1 MKLNERSLSI
11 VKKLMEDKE
20 RYKVKVSEINKAKI
34 IDCGVKAEGSLQ
46 AGKLFS
52 LVCLGGEGEVKIT
65 PRNYGEMLLP
75 SVEVF
80 VDHPYICLAC
90 QKAAWKISSDKFFAL
105 GSGPARLLVEK
116 KEQAEHAVI
125 AMEASK
131 YPDEE
136 VIEKIAIAC
145 DIAKENLYILIAS
158 TSSIVGRVQVAARSV
173 ETALYKLEYLGQDT
187 NAIEHAFGV
196 APIAPLLGD
205 DMTMLGLTNDMII
218 YASSVYLSAN
228 KSLPVEK
235 IPSSTSSAYGKSF
248 LEILQE
254 ANYDFYKLPKEIF
267 APAEIYVNDK
277 EKKKLLKAGRINIE
291 MLKKCLGLR
300 V

>member
-1 MKLNERSLSI
+1 MILNERAVEIAEELI
-11 VKKLMEDKE
+11 KAQEK
-20 RYKVKVSEINKAKI
+20 YKVKVIELNKAKV
-34 IDCGVKAEGSLQ
+34 IDCGIEAEGSLE
-46 AGKLFS
+46 AGRLFS
-52 LVCLGGEGEVKIT
+52 LACLGGEGEVKIT
-65 PRNYGEMLLP
+65 LKKYEDLSLP
-75 SVEVF
+75 SVEVY
-80 VDHPYICLAC
+80 VDHPQVCLAC

-105 GSGPARLLVEK
+105 GSGPARLLAEK

-136 VIEKIAIAC
+136 VIKKIAIAC
-145 DIAKENLYILIAS
+145 DVARENLYILIAS

-173 ETALYKLEYLGQDT
+173 ETALYKLEYLGRDIQT
-187 NAIEHAFGV
+187 IEHAFGV

-205 DMTMLGLTNDMII
+205 DMVMLGLTNDMII

-248 LEILQE
+248 LEILKE

-291 MLKKCLGLR
+291 MLKKCLR